1 MTDTQIAALR
11 EIVGRMTPGE
21 WQANGSHF
29 YSPDPERMLVGQCL
43 YPMGDKSN
51 DIAGIVALR
60 NTALPIIDA
69 LVAENARLREA
80 LHESIEDNCWNAY
93 HIGIVKDGQWMDG
106 GMSDAEWLRR
116 ELGLAD
122 GWHDAAA
129 IQDAIPVFAANAV
142 ARVVRS

>member
-11 EIVGRMTPGE
+11 EVVGRMTPGE

-29 YSPDPERMLVGQCL
+29 YGPDPVRLLVGQCL

-69 LVAENARLREA
+69 LEAKLIAERAENARLRE
-80 LHESIEDNCWNAY
+80 
-93 HIGIVKDGQWMDG
+93 
-106 GMSDAEWLRR
+106 
-116 ELGLAD
+116 GLA
-122 GWHDAAA
+122 
-129 IQDAIPVFAANAV
+129 AV
-142 ARVVRS
+142 ANMTEWSIIEAATNNVRQAIKADIRRVLRVHPAALEGRQS

>member
-11 EIVGRMTPGE
+11 EVVGRMTPGE

-29 YSPDPERMLVGQCL
+29 YGPDPVRLLVGQCL

-69 LVAENARLREA
+69 LEAERDAKDARIAELERALR
-80 LHESIEDNCWNAY
+80 
-93 HIGIVKDGQWMDG
+93 G
-106 GMSDAEWLRR
+106 SDAAMR
-116 ELGLAD
+116 EYYRYFTGGWTRGSYD
-122 GWHDAAA
+122 GKPERAALW
-129 IQDAIPVFAANAV
+129 AAMYKNRA
-142 ARVVRS
+142 ALEGRQS